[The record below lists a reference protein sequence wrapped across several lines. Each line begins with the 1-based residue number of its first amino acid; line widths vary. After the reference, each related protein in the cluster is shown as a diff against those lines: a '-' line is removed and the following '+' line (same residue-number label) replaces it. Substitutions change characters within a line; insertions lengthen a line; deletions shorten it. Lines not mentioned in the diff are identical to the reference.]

1 MIAFVEGVVD
11 EVRDGS
17 LIVRVGGVG
26 VEAWV
31 PAATTGRAK
40 VGTSLRL
47 HTHLVVREDAWTLYG
62 FDDRDGLR
70 WFQLLIGVSGVG
82 PKLALALLSALP
94 RGVIAAAIVNDDPP
108 LLAAAPGVG
117 KRTAERIVLDLSSR
131 VPEELLA
138 PAGEAGAPAKAQA
151 ATIPEEARDAIEA
164 LIALGYREANVRA
177 TILQLAETDPDASAE
192 TLIRAALA
200 KLR

>member
-1 MIAFVEGVVD
+1 VIAFVEGVVD

-31 PAATTGRAK
+31 PAATAGRAK
-40 VGTSLRL
+40 VGAALRL
-47 HTHLVVREDAWTLYG
+47 HTQLVVREDAWTLYG

-82 PKLALALLSALP
+82 PKLALAVLSALP

-138 PAGEAGAPAKAQA
+138 PAGEAGAPSKAPG
-151 ATIPEEARDAIEA
+151 ATISDEARDAIEA

-177 TILQLAETDPDASAE
+177 TLLQLAEADPDASAE